1 MTFFSETHMV
11 HHILILDRLSVSQVW
26 CPRATLELA
35 LFCFWWVGMLIWF
48 WGFFLHMSIL
58 CIFNWHPRYKWRSN
72 RNFFEISRLA
82 NSLWCPLMISW
93 QVSIIILKFFI
104 RLWLG
109 SLGDFNNIGLKMK
122 TSMKAWEC
130 QILKHGFST
139 CFFLFIIMSHFQ
151 TICLNNDL
159 IFFWG
164 QKFQVRK
171 LPHVYLSDCTV
182 MGQTPS
188 PSNILK
194 SLQFFRF
201 WGVVPAR
208 WIHGCW
214 PAPATPAKHW
224 LWREPKFWKLSHGV
238 FTLFDPRI
246 KLLQNL
252 CALLIFPKK
261 NVYTSSSCIM
271 P

>member
-1 MTFFSETHMV
+1 MYIQLTPQVQMTEQQKLLRNQQTCKQSVMPPHD
-11 HHILILDRLSVSQVW
+11 ILASLYNYPEV
-26 CPRATLELA
+26 
-35 LFCFWWVGMLIWF
+35 F
-48 WGFFLHMSIL
+48 
-58 CIFNWHPRYKWRSN
+58 HPIVTG
-72 RNFFEISRLA
+72 E
-82 NSLWCPLMISW
+82 P
-93 QVSIIILKFFI
+93 
-104 RLWLG
+104 
-109 SLGDFNNIGLKMK
+109 GDFNNIGLKMK

-208 WIHGCW
+208 WIHGC
-214 PAPATPAKHW
+214 
-224 LWREPKFWKLSHGV
+224 
-238 FTLFDPRI
+238 
-246 KLLQNL
+246 
-252 CALLIFPKK
+252 
-261 NVYTSSSCIM
+261 
-271 P
+271 